1 MKGAHCAPFLTL
13 ETLMRLFSTKNVSET
28 FKVNI
33 RTAQRWVKRKELSR
47 YVVLEK
53 GMYYFTE
60 EALPILKYYA
70 TKAHKSGR
78 PKEKPLN
85 TNTEKISVNFVV
97 IRKTSLNKLLEMN
110 AKDVKSN
117 LPIIYIQYKNQ
128 YGEQIESHYC
138 NLDIDYPSGY
148 NYVYLLENEG
158 YVGITNNLR
167 KRIGDHR
174 RGGRNTNKIRL
185 LGVYKNRIKAHF
197 VETLFH
203 LKGYKGYSGN

>member
-1 MKGAHCAPFLTL
+1 
-13 ETLMRLFSTKNVSET
+13 MRLFSTKNVSET

>member
-1 MKGAHCAPFLTL
+1 MI
-13 ETLMRLFSTKNVSET
+13 LFSTKNVSET
-28 FKVNI
+28 FEVNI

-60 EALPILKYYA
+60 EALPILKHYA
-70 TKAHKSGR
+70 TKAHTSGCSN
-78 PKEKPLN
+78 KKTVK
-85 TNTEKISVNFVV
+85 TNTEKISVDFVV
-97 IRKTSLNKLLEMN
+97 IRKTSLNRLLQMN
-110 AKDVKSN
+110 PKDVKSN
-117 LPIIYIQYKNQ
+117 LPIIRLKYKNE
-128 YGEQIESHYC
+128 YGEEIESDYC
-138 NLDIDYPSGY
+138 DLDIDYPSGY
-148 NYVYLLENEG
+148 NYVYLLENEA

-174 RGGRNTNKIRL
+174 RGGRNTNKIRI
-185 LGVYKNRIKAHF
+185 LGVYKNRTKAHF